1 MTKHIES
8 TVPLAIRLA
17 SALERDLE
25 RLRQQVG
32 WENGGKEIV
41 TALLSMEVVALRIQ
55 QGLEKAGI
63 TE

>member
-32 WENGGKEIV
+32 WESGGKEIV